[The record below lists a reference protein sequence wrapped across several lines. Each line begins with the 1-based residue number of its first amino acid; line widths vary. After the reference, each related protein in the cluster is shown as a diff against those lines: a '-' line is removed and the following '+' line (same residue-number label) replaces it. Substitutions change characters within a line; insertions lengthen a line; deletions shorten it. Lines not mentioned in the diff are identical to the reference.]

1 MGAQSCAPWA
11 PAGGGGRAS
20 LLFLWVE
27 GGSQCPRAIT
37 LGAPGKWFWCQLGPG
52 RGSHE
57 PGGREERGPQR
68 RSAPQPWA
76 LDSLG
81 TLQNCLS
88 LLLCED

>member
-1 MGAQSCAPWA
+1 MGAQSCAPCA
-11 PAGGGGRAS
+11 PAEGGGRAS
-20 LLFLWVE
+20 FLFLWVE
-27 GGSQCPRAIT
+27 GGGRGPGA
-37 LGAPGKWFWCQLGPG
+37 GAPEASGKWFWCQLVPG

-57 PGGREERGPQR
+57 PGGREECGPQR

-88 LLLCED
+88 LLLQ